1 LNVWLNYFSEVF
13 LLKNERAIGTL
24 PFHVVKG
31 TKPLFHKTLHGN
43 PGPEELPQNIR
54 LDYRLEFI
62 HRDPPGWGLFMG
74 NSRVVDPDIDISK
87 GRKALISEMS
97 DRVIL

>member
-1 LNVWLNYFSEVF
+1 M
-13 LLKNERAIGTL
+13 LKNERAIGTL

-54 LDYRLEFI
+54 FDYRLVFI
-62 HRDPPGWGLFMG
+62 NRDLLGLG
-74 NSRVVDPDIDISK
+74 
-87 GRKALISEMS
+87 LIHGKYPHC
-97 DRVIL
+97 